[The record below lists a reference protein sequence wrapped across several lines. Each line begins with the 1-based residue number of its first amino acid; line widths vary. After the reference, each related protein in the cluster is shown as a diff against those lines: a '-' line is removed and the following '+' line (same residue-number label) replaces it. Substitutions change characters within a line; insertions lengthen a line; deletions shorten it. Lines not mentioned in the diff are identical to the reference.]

1 MSDYDFSPWLIGL
14 CALTTVWF
22 CRRAIASYLLDR
34 FDALVSGEVSRD
46 RKEREGREAPG
57 RTSPDLSF
65 REALKPCGGAPSWE
79 SVRRSER

>member
-1 MSDYDFSPWLIGL
+1 MSDYDFTPWLIGL
-14 CALTTVWF
+14 CVVTTVWF

-57 RTSPDLSF
+57 LASPDLSF
-65 REALKPCGGAPSWE
+65 EEALTPIGGAPSWA
-79 SVRRSER
+79 SVRKEK

>member
-1 MSDYDFSPWLIGL
+1 MRNYDFTPWLIGL
-14 CALTTVWF
+14 CVVTTVWF

-57 RTSPDLSF
+57 LASPDLSF
-65 REALKPCGGAPSWE
+65 EEALTPIGGAPSWA
-79 SVRRSER
+79 SVRKEK

>member
-1 MSDYDFSPWLIGL
+1 MRNYDFTPWLIGL
-14 CALTTVWF
+14 CVITTVWF

-34 FDALVSGEVSRD
+34 FDALTSDEGARD

-65 REALKPCGGAPSWE
+65 EEALTPIGGAPSWA
-79 SVRRSER
+79 SVRKEQ